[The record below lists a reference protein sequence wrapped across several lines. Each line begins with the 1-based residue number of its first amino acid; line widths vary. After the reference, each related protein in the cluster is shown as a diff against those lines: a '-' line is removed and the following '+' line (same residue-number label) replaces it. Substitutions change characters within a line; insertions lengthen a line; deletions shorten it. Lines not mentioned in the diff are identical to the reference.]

1 MVDMHMDEK
10 HDLSMADDV
19 GQTVV
24 FRKVIS
30 EYLRMGLVDNWDLTS
45 DGDDI
50 REVPSLCAFPVP
62 SPSGLAIAV
71 SLVNA

>member
-1 MVDMHMDEK
+1 MLLLQSQHGLVDVLEVQGMVDMHMDEK

-30 EYLRMGLVDNWDLTS
+30 EYVRMGLVDNWDLTS

-50 REVPSLCAFPVP
+50 REVPSL
-62 SPSGLAIAV
+62 
-71 SLVNA
+71 

>member
-1 MVDMHMDEK
+1 MLLLQSQYGSMDVLEVQGMVDMHMDEK

-30 EYLRMGLVDNWDLTS
+30 EYVRMGLVDNWDLTS

-50 REVPSLCAFPVP
+50 REVPSL
-62 SPSGLAIAV
+62 
-71 SLVNA
+71 